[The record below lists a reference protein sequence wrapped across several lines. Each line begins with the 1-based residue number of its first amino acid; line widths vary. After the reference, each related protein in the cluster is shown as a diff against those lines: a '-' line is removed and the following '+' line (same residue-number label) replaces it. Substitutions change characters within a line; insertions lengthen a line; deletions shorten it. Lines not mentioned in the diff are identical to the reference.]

1 MKDLAVV
8 LSLAATILTA
18 APIDYTTSWIANDGG
33 WGEAHIPHDML
44 DIFVSP
50 DGTVAT
56 ICTWDEGGTNVGIF
70 RDGRLV
76 SRPEGSGTGGWG
88 RMSGKQVVNYGVG
101 GATSSAAPGAA
112 QRAVAQKPGYVCIL
126 YGSNDAITGKSADA
140 AKENIRAAIGV
151 CKNAGVR
158 AIVGT
163 PPPMRDG
170 HSLYDGPAR
179 GVAEAIRAVASEEG
193 VPCVDLY
200 GAFGDCNGLLVA
212 DGLHPNAAGAQ
223 LIASKFNSKL

>member
-1 MKDLAVV
+1 MKTKMSFLLGLVC
-8 LSLAATILTA
+8 ATGLLF
-18 APIDYTTSWIANDGG
+18 TSGCEDGDDDDGG
-33 WGEAHIPHDML
+33 EIAEGNDRNLVVCIGDSITQGYAC
-44 DIFVSP
+44 
-50 DGTVAT
+50 DGAPYPSQLA
-56 ICTWDEGGTNVGIF
+56 G
-70 RDGRLV
+70 
-76 SRPEGSGTGGWG
+76 
-88 RMSGKQVVNYGVG
+88 MSGKQVVNYGAG